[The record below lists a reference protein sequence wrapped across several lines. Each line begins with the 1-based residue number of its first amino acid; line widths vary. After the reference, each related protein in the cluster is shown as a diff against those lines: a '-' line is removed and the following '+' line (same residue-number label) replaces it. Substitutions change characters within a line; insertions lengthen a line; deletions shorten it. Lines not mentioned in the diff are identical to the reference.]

1 MGLRKLIT
9 RSDPP
14 LEVLDMELSDMR
26 TKDFTWCFDRLSTL
40 KRFRI
45 TSSDMSDRVIH
56 LLKPVFL
63 PPSDEKSPR
72 RMIQLRMP
80 RLSALKLYSCQ
91 RLSGNAVVDAIG
103 SRVRYT
109 DEMTPD
115 STLENITL
123 VDCTG
128 FLPEHTV
135 DLSKDLGSRLRVA

>member
-1 MGLRKLIT
+1 
-9 RSDPP
+9 
-14 LEVLDMELSDMR
+14 MELSDMR

-45 TSSDMSDRVIH
+45 TGSDMSDRVIH

-63 PPSDEKSPR
+63 SPDDDQ
-72 RMIQLRMP
+72 RMVQLRMP
-80 RLSALKLYSCQ
+80 RLSVLKLYSCQ
-91 RLSGNAVVDAIG
+91 RLSGNTVVDTIG

-123 VDCTG
+123 VDCTD
-128 FLPEHTV
+128 FLPEHIV

>member
-1 MGLRKLIT
+1 MGLRKFIT
-9 RSDPP
+9 RSNPP

-45 TSSDMSDRVIH
+45 TGSDMSDRVIY
-56 LLKPVFL
+56 LLKPVSL
-63 PPSDEKSPR
+63 PPGDETSPQ
-72 RMIQLRMP
+72 RMVQLRIP
-80 RLSALKLYSCQ
+80 RLSALKLYNCE
-91 RLSGNAVVDAIG
+91 RLSGNAVVDAIC

-123 VDCTG
+123 VDCTD
-128 FLPEHTV
+128 FLPVHIV
-135 DLSKDLGSRLRVA
+135 DLSKDLGSRFHIA

>member
-1 MGLRKLIT
+1 MGLRKFIT
-9 RSDPP
+9 RSNPP

-45 TSSDMSDRVIH
+45 TGSDMSDRVIH
-56 LLKPVFL
+56 LLKPVSL
-63 PPSDEKSPR
+63 SPDDDQ
-72 RMIQLRMP
+72 RMVQLRMP
-80 RLSALKLYSCQ
+80 RLSVLKLYSCQ
-91 RLSGNAVVDAIG
+91 RLSGNTVLDTIG

-123 VDCTG
+123 VDCTD
-128 FLPEHTV
+128 FLPEHIV